1 MDNYIHNLGIHI
13 LLIIYFIVNI
23 YFKKYYNL
31 VLITSL
37 FGVIYFIIRNYK
49 NAIII
54 SYIISVVYGIYKNF
68 YLIENFKTQD
78 KDEEID
84 ISKDDNL
91 IQVPTEIPKIRLPR
105 IDIKKDIKLKNF
117 DIKSLINDELLDSF
131 MQKLKQ
137 DHVSIIYNKKV
148 KVDHLQPTLKELN
161 LKKINDMKNKDSI
174 LYKPIIISKDSFII
188 DGHHRWYTI
197 TSNNNDSYMNN
208 KYSVKKNLSFINS
221 NMINL
226 DVNEII
232 RRIKVFKYNHN
243 KSFIKSS
250 IDKKRVDE
258 SRTLLN
264 EIKNN
269 VTKLDKYF
277 SDIDK
282 IKFI

>member
-37 FGVIYFIIRNYK
+37 FGIIFFIIRDYK

-78 KDEEID
+78 KEID
-84 ISKDDNL
+84 ISKDENL
-91 IQVPTEIPKIRLPR
+91 ITVPKEIPKNKLPK

-161 LKKINDMKNKDSI
+161 LKKITDMKNNDSI
-174 LYKPIIISKDSFII
+174 LAKPIIISKDNFII
-188 DGHHRWYTI
+188 DGHHRWYSV
-197 TSNNNDSYMNN
+197 TSNNSDSYTNN
-208 KYSVKKNLSFINS
+208 KYSIKKNINFINS

-243 KSFIKSS
+243 KNSIKSS
-250 IDKKRVDE
+250 IDKKRVIE
-258 SRTLLN
+258 SRKLLD

-269 VTKLDKYF
+269 VNKLDKYF
-277 SDIDK
+277 KDIDN
-282 IKFI
+282 IKLI

>member
-1 MDNYIHNLGIHI
+1 
-13 LLIIYFIVNI
+13 
-23 YFKKYYNL
+23 
-31 VLITSL
+31 
-37 FGVIYFIIRNYK
+37 
-49 NAIII
+49 
-54 SYIISVVYGIYKNF
+54 
-68 YLIENFKTQD
+68 
-78 KDEEID
+78 
-84 ISKDDNL
+84 
-91 IQVPTEIPKIRLPR
+91 
-105 IDIKKDIKLKNF
+105 
-117 DIKSLINDELLDSF
+117 
-131 MQKLKQ
+131 
-137 DHVSIIYNKKV
+137 
-148 KVDHLQPTLKELN
+148 
-161 LKKINDMKNKDSI
+161 
-174 LYKPIIISKDSFII
+174 
-188 DGHHRWYTI
+188 
-197 TSNNNDSYMNN
+197 MNN